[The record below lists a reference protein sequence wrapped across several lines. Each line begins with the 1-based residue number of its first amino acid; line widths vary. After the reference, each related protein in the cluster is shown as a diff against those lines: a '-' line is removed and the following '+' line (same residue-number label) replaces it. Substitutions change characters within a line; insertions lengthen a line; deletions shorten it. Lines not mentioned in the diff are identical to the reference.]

1 VATGIATGEEVATGE
16 REDGGSGWMEGD
28 GERERGT
35 PAVDILGDLLY
46 VGHL

>member
-28 GERERGT
+28 GEREREE
-35 PAVDILGDLLY
+35 
-46 VGHL
+46 HRQ